1 MMMQDEGGCGSGVEP
16 ASCYGVVV
24 YNMANDGVVICIL
37 HESVSVSGSAVIGV
51 QCDWD
56 GAEQTALQTVLGT
69 NVAEV

>member
-1 MMMQDEGGCGSGVEP
+1 M
-16 ASCYGVVV
+16 GVVV

-51 QCDWD
+51 QCDRD